1 MNLLTSGKLSPA
13 SDALPWASLFW
24 RPAWRGGCFV
34 LPLTHSGSCLAKL
47 SHREGERG
55 ASQRRDPHC
64 VKLISSFTSVPG
76 HHPQAR
82 LLTLIMNLSQPL
94 CPPSLWDS
102 SDRGEA
108 LPCSSPV
115 LPGGVGV
122 SCAWPQARAQ
132 THVLANWT
140 KLPWSQSDETR
151 KINQIRVYLFHLL
164 QMIQSFTLSKGN
176 SPTHIW

>member
-13 SDALPWASLFW
+13 SDALRWASLLW

-64 VKLISSFTSVPG
+64 VELISSFTSVPG

-82 LLTLIMNLSQPL
+82 RLTLIMNLSQPL

-122 SCAWPQARAQ
+122 PDPKQGHKHMSWPAELNCHDHNLMKQGKSI
-132 THVLANWT
+132 
-140 KLPWSQSDETR
+140 KLGFTFFTYCKWF
-151 KINQIRVYLFHLL
+151 RVSH
-164 QMIQSFTLSKGN
+164 
-176 SPTHIW
+176 